1 MKAEEILDDLLSR
14 HTKLQVRN
22 ILESKLLTLDT
33 KMNKYGFTT
42 EDLEEERI
50 YKKAI
55 ELLKTR

>member
-14 HTKLQVRN
+14 HTKLQTRN

-33 KMNKYGFTT
+33 KMNKYGFTP
-42 EDLEEERI
+42 ENLEEERT

>member
-14 HTKLQVRN
+14 HTKLQTRN

-33 KMNKYGFTT
+33 KMNKFGFTP
-42 EDLEEERI
+42 EDLEEERT

>member
-14 HTKLQVRN
+14 HTKLQTRN

-33 KMNKYGFTT
+33 KMNKFGFTP